1 MASGEQT
8 QQLKRTGFSVPR
20 RGPRGL
26 FHLWVAG
33 HGIALLEIHSLACE
47 KHVCYIRRGGEG
59 RTKSATL
66 QREFGCPAGVLRSP
80 GRESRVAETLG
91 AEEGPAGAE
100 REGEGPAGGGPRAPR
115 APHTVLAVPG
125 RQGPDCSVI

>member
-1 MASGEQT
+1 MASGEQMR
-8 QQLKRTGFSVPR
+8 QLKRTGFSVPR

-47 KHVCYIRRGGEG
+47 KHVCYIRGGEG

-66 QREFGCPAGVLRSP
+66 QREFGCPAVCCVHRGENLALR
-80 GRESRVAETLG
+80 ETLG

-100 REGEGPAGGGPRAPR
+100 REGEGPAGGGPPGPSCPAHRAGCAR
-115 APHTVLAVPG
+115 TS
-125 RQGPDCSVI
+125 GP